1 MRGTEPADER
11 AKPLR
16 EMWYYAMPS
25 AALKP
30 SALLPR
36 LYLGEPLVFGRGADG
51 VAFALR
57 DLCPHRGI
65 PLHYGKF
72 DGGEIECAYHGWR
85 FKPSGQCAAIPALP
99 ESHPH
104 DVGRICVKAYSVR
117 EVQGNVWVFFGDN
130 PEAAPEIPL
139 LPDLD
144 AERRPN
150 LTYSVRV
157 ETRPDDA
164 LYNLVDPTHNP
175 FVHVSWWWRRRGST
189 RAKEKF
195 FVPSPYG
202 FTMVPHRP
210 SANYAPYKLL
220 GGEVETQIIFRLPG
234 IRIEHMAFGRHRLVT
249 LNTITPISDNEI
261 EESYAIYW
269 TNRLFNLLKPIGP
282 RDGRHICGAGWRGD
296 SALQAQGAKYD
307 PPTMLIDDAD
317 TQAKWYYRL
326 KQEYA
331 RACAEQRPFV
341 NPVQARVLRFRS
353 LGAAGVSACER
364 NGGAPPGS
372 LVLRRPEPAA
382 AARQNARQAD
392 ARRAGA
398 AGPRL

>member
-1 MRGTEPADER
+1 MRGKDLGIER

-25 AALKP
+25 AELKP
-30 SALLPR
+30 GALVKR
-36 LYLGEPLVFGRGADG
+36 IYLGEPVVFGRAGDG
-51 VAFALR
+51 TAFALR

-65 PLHYGKF
+65 PLHYGRF
-72 DGGEIECAYHGWR
+72 DGSEIECAYHGWR

-104 DVGRICVKAYSVR
+104 DVSRICVPAYKVR
-117 EVQGNVWVFFGDN
+117 EVQGNVWVFFGDD
-130 PEAAPEIPL
+130 PDDAPEIPL

-144 AERRPN
+144 PEIRPN

-157 ETRPDDA
+157 PARPDDA

-175 FVHVSWWWRRRGST
+175 FIHVSWWWRRRGS
-189 RAKEKF
+189 AHEKEKS

-202 FTMVPHRP
+202 FTMIPHRP
-210 SANYAPYKLL
+210 STNYTPYRLL
-220 GGEVETQIIFRLPG
+220 GDTVQTQIIFRLPG
-234 IRIEHMAFGRHRLVT
+234 IRIEHMAFGKHRLVT
-249 LNTITPISDNEI
+249 LNTITPIDDDEI

-269 TNRLFNLLKPIGP
+269 TNPLFNLLKPLGRVIVKTFAAQ
-282 RDGRHICGAGWRGD
+282 DGGAMR
-296 SALQAQGAKYD
+296 LQALGAKYD
-307 PPTMLIDDAD
+307 PPMMLIDDAD

-331 RACAEQRPFV
+331 RACAEKRPFV

-353 LGAAGVSACER
+353 
-364 NGGAPPGS
+364 
-372 LVLRRPEPAA
+372 
-382 AARQNARQAD
+382 
-392 ARRAGA
+392 
-398 AGPRL
+398 

>member
-1 MRGTEPADER
+1 MRSQSQAEER

-30 SALLPR
+30 GALLAR
-36 LYLGEPLVFGRGADG
+36 VYLGEPVVFGRDADG
-51 VAFALR
+51 GAFALR

-72 DGGEIECAYHGWR
+72 DGREIECAYHGWR
-85 FKPSGQCAAIPALP
+85 FAPSGRCAAIPALP

-104 DVGRICVKAYSVR
+104 DVGRISVSAYPVKEA
-117 EVQGNVWVFFGDN
+117 QGNIWVFFGRD
-130 PEAAPEIPL
+130 PESAPPVPA
-139 LPDLD
+139 LPDI
-144 AERRPN
+144 AAAARPN

-175 FVHVSWWWRRRGST
+175 FIHVSWWWRRRGSI
-189 RAKEKF
+189 RAKEKS
-195 FVPSPYG
+195 FVPSDYG
-202 FTMVPHRP
+202 FTMVPHKP

-234 IRIEHMAFGRHRLVT
+234 IRIEHMAFGRHRLVS
-249 LNTITPISDNEI
+249 LNTITPISDREI

-269 TNRLFNLLKPIGP
+269 TNPLFNLLKPLGRAIVGAFAAQ
-282 RDGRHICGAGWRGD
+282 DGGAMRR
-296 SALQAQGAKYD
+296 QAQGARYD

-331 RACAEQRPFV
+331 RACAEKRPFA
-341 NPVQARVLRFRS
+341 NPVPARVLRFRS
-353 LGAAGVSACER
+353 
-364 NGGAPPGS
+364 
-372 LVLRRPEPAA
+372 
-382 AARQNARQAD
+382 
-392 ARRAGA
+392 
-398 AGPRL
+398 

>member
-1 MRGTEPADER
+1 MRGEDTATERE
-11 AKPLR
+11 KPLR

-25 AALKP
+25 ARLKP
-30 SALLPR
+30 GALLPR

-51 VAFALR
+51 AAFALR

-65 PLHYGKF
+65 PLHYGRF

-85 FKPSGQCAAIPALP
+85 FKPSGQCTAIPALP

-104 DVGRICVKAYSVR
+104 DVTRICVQAYPVR
-117 EVQGNVWVFFGDN
+117 EVQGNVWVFFGEN
-130 PEAAPEIPL
+130 PETAPDIPL

-144 AERRPN
+144 PGRQPD
-150 LTYSVRV
+150 LTYAVRV
-157 ETRPDDA
+157 PARPDDA

-175 FVHVSWWWRRRGST
+175 FIHVSWWWRRRGSI
-189 RAKEKF
+189 RAKEKS

-220 GGEVETQIIFRLPG
+220 GGEVQTQIIFRLPG
-234 IRIEHMAFGRHRLVT
+234 IRIEHMVFGRHRLVT
-249 LNTITPISDNEI
+249 LNTITPVSDDEI

-269 TNRLFNLLKPIGP
+269 TNRLFNLFKPLG
-282 RDGRHICGAGWRGD
+282 RQVVRAFAAQDGGALR
-296 SALQAQGAKYD
+296 LQAAGARYD

-331 RACAEQRPFV
+331 RACAEKRPFI

-353 LGAAGVSACER
+353 
-364 NGGAPPGS
+364 
-372 LVLRRPEPAA
+372 
-382 AARQNARQAD
+382 
-392 ARRAGA
+392 
-398 AGPRL
+398 

>member
-1 MRGTEPADER
+1 MRGESKTIDER

-16 EMWYYAMPS
+16 EAWYYAMPS

-30 SALLPR
+30 GALKAR
-36 LYLGEPLVFGRGADG
+36 LYLGEPLVFGRAADG
-51 VAFALR
+51 SAFALR

-72 DGGEIECAYHGWR
+72 DGQEIECAYHGWR
-85 FKPSGQCAAIPALP
+85 FKTSGQCAAIPALP

-104 DVGRICVKAYSVR
+104 DVGRICIQVYPVR
-117 EVQGNVWVFFGDN
+117 EVQGNVWVFFGDGD
-130 PEAAPEIPL
+130 PEDAPQIPL

-144 AERRPN
+144 PERRPN

-157 ETRPDDA
+157 PTRPDDA

-175 FVHVSWWWRRRGST
+175 FIHVSWWWRRRGSI
-189 RAKEKF
+189 RAKEKE
-195 FVPSPYG
+195 FVPSDYG
-202 FTMVPHRP
+202 FTMVPHKP
-210 SANYAPYKLL
+210 STNYAPYKLL

-234 IRIEHMAFGRHRLVT
+234 IRIEHMAFGKHRLVT
-249 LNTITPISDNEI
+249 LNTITPVSDNEI

-269 TNRLFNLLKPIGP
+269 TNPLFNLLKPIGKMMVGAFAAQ
-282 RDGRHICGAGWRGD
+282 DGGAMRM
-296 SALQAQGAKYD
+296 QAQGAQHD

-331 RACAEQRPFV
+331 RARAEQRPFV
-341 NPVQARVLRFRS
+341 NPVPARVLRFRS
-353 LGAAGVSACER
+353 
-364 NGGAPPGS
+364 
-372 LVLRRPEPAA
+372 
-382 AARQNARQAD
+382 
-392 ARRAGA
+392 
-398 AGPRL
+398 

>member
-1 MRGTEPADER
+1 MRGRDKAAAEQ

-30 SALLPR
+30 GALEAR
-36 LYLGEPLVFGRGADG
+36 VYLDEPLVFGRDADG
-51 VAFALR
+51 SAFALR

-65 PLHYGKF
+65 PLHHGKF
-72 DGGEIECAYHGWR
+72 DGREIECAYHGWR
-85 FKPSGQCAAIPALP
+85 FRPSGQCAAIPALP

-104 DVGRICVKAYSVR
+104 DVSRICVASYPVR
-117 EVQGNVWVFFGDN
+117 EVQGNVWVFFGDD
-130 PEAAPEIPL
+130 PETAPEIPV
-139 LPDLD
+139 LPDIA
-144 AERRPN
+144 AEHAPN
-150 LTYSVRV
+150 LTYAVRV

-175 FVHVSWWWRRRGST
+175 YIHVSWWWRRHGSA
-189 RAKEKF
+189 RAKEKS
-195 FVPSPYG
+195 FVPSDYG
-202 FTMVPHRP
+202 FTMVPHKP

-220 GGEVETQIIFRLPG
+220 GGETQTQIVFRLPG
-234 IRIEHMAFGRHRLVT
+234 IRIEHMAFGKHRLVT

-269 TNRLFNLLKPIGP
+269 TNPIFNLLKPLGRAIVGSFAAQ
-282 RDGRHICGAGWRGD
+282 DGGAMR
-296 SALQAQGAKYD
+296 LQAQGAKYD

-331 RACAEQRPFV
+331 RACAEKRPFV

-353 LGAAGVSACER
+353 
-364 NGGAPPGS
+364 
-372 LVLRRPEPAA
+372 
-382 AARQNARQAD
+382 
-392 ARRAGA
+392 
-398 AGPRL
+398 

>member
-1 MRGTEPADER
+1 MRSQSQAEER

-30 SALLPR
+30 GALLAR
-36 LYLGEPLVFGRGADG
+36 VYLGEPVVFGRDADG
-51 VAFALR
+51 GAFALR

-72 DGGEIECAYHGWR
+72 DGREIECAYHGWR
-85 FKPSGQCAAIPALP
+85 FAPSGRCAAIPALP
-99 ESHPH
+99 ESHPL
-104 DVGRICVKAYSVR
+104 DVGRICVPAYPVK
-117 EVQGNVWVFFGDN
+117 EAQGNIWVFFGRD
-130 PEAAPEIPL
+130 PESAPPVPA
-139 LPDLD
+139 LPDI
-144 AERRPN
+144 AAAARPN

-175 FVHVSWWWRRRGST
+175 FIHVSWWWRRRGSI
-189 RAKEKF
+189 RAKEKS
-195 FVPSPYG
+195 FVPSDYG
-202 FTMVPHRP
+202 FTMVPHKP

-234 IRIEHMAFGRHRLVT
+234 IRIEHMAFGRHRLVS
-249 LNTITPISDNEI
+249 LNTITPISDREI

-269 TNRLFNLLKPIGP
+269 TNPLFNLLKPLGRAIVGAFAAQ
-282 RDGRHICGAGWRGD
+282 DGGAMRR
-296 SALQAQGAKYD
+296 QAQGARYD

-331 RACAEQRPFV
+331 RACAEKRPFV
-341 NPVQARVLRFRS
+341 NPVPARVLRFRS
-353 LGAAGVSACER
+353 
-364 NGGAPPGS
+364 
-372 LVLRRPEPAA
+372 
-382 AARQNARQAD
+382 
-392 ARRAGA
+392 
-398 AGPRL
+398 